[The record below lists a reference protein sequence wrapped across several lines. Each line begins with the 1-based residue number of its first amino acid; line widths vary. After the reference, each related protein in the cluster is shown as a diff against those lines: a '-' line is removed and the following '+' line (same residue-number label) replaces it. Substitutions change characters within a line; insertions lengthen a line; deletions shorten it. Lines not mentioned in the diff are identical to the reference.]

1 MAAEAAATA
10 RALAPNKPEVHVISG
25 KASFALARRKAAR
38 AYLKR
43 ASRLIRNTAVR

>member
-10 RALAPNKPEVHVISG
+10 RALPPDKPEVHVISG
-25 KASFALARRKAAR
+25 KASFALGRRKAAR

-43 ASRLIRNTAVR
+43 ASRLIHNTAVR